1 MRIMTL
7 LLAPLLIMG
16 CAGTTTPRQTCVK
29 PLPDGVSLDSL
40 ADSTVPAAFTTG
52 DIDWQHGKLTLTVY
66 SETLYDTAS
75 INHMAAGDTL
85 MYEGKPMT
93 VSTIERRKGAVI
105 INGDVE
111 NGGACLTPHSGGTY
125 RATTFDDYSV
135 YTVKGKR
142 SVALARGF
150 VLLDCGYNPT
160 DPVRTVRHDHKAY
173 LDTLPDYRH
182 QFSPGNTK
190 VRFAHGEVKE
200 ISRRWT
206 P

>member
-1 MRIMTL
+1 MTL
-7 LLAPLLIMG
+7 LLAPLLIIG

-75 INHMAAGDTL
+75 INHMTVGDTL
-85 MYEGKPMT
+85 VYESKPMS
-93 VSTIERRKGAVI
+93 VSTIERRGGAVI

-111 NGGACLTPHSGGTY
+111 NGGACLTPNSGGTY

-142 SVALARGF
+142 SVDSTATSCSSTA
-150 VLLDCGYNPT
+150 DTTAPT
-160 DPVRTVRHDHKAY
+160 PCAPCATTTRHTSTRCQTT
-173 LDTLPDYRH
+173 DTSSLP
-182 QFSPGNTK
+182 
-190 VRFAHGEVKE
+190 A
-200 ISRRWT
+200 T
-206 P
+206 PR